1 MNMTR
6 LKGKVAVITGG
17 AGDIGLATA
26 KLFTQEGAKV
36 LLVDI
41 NEKALRKAI
50 RLLDENIVAYTIADV
65 TNPLQTKEYVRT
77 AVKNFGGIDIFVN
90 NAGIHGI
97 VKRIIN
103 YPIEIFDKVIAINIR
118 GVWLG
123 IKFVI
128 PEMKK
133 RGGGSIIV
141 TSSFVGIRGTAGM
154 SAYVASKH
162 AAVGI
167 MRAAALECAEM
178 GIRVNSVNPA
188 IVEGQMMRSLEEE
201 IFPGAP
207 EKAKDHMGKGSPM
220 KRYGT
225 PEEVANMILFLA
237 SDESRYCT
245 GSVYMVDGGLSAI

>member
-1 MNMTR
+1 MTR
-6 LKGKVAVITGG
+6 LTGKVAVITGG

-41 NEKALRKAI
+41 NEKALQKAI
-50 RLLDENIVAYTIADV
+50 SLLDERIANYTIADV
-65 TNPLQTKEYVRT
+65 TDPIQTQEYIQT
-77 AVKNFGGIDIFVN
+77 AVNHFGGIDIFVN

-103 YPIEIFDKVIAINIR
+103 YPIEIFDKVIAINVR
-118 GVWLG
+118 GVWLSL
-123 IKFVI
+123 KFVI
-128 PEMKK
+128 PEMEK
-133 RGGGSIIV
+133 RGGGSIII
-141 TSSFVGIRGTAGM
+141 TSSLAGIRGTTGM

-167 MRAAALECAEM
+167 MRAAALECAEI

-188 IVEGQMMRSLEEE
+188 TIEGQMMRSLEEN
-201 IFPGAP
+201 IKLPTPDMAKNRI
-207 EKAKDHMGKGSPM
+207 EKGCPM

-225 PEEVANMILFLA
+225 PEEVAQMILFLA

-245 GSVYMVDGGLSAI
+245 GGVYMVDGGISAR

>member
-1 MNMTR
+1 MTR
-6 LKGKVAVITGG
+6 LTGKVAVITGG

-41 NEKALRKAI
+41 NEKALQKAI
-50 RLLDENIVAYTIADV
+50 SLLDERIANYTIADV
-65 TNPLQTKEYVRT
+65 TDPIQTQEYIRT
-77 AVKNFGGIDIFVN
+77 AANYFGGIDIFVS

-97 VKRIIN
+97 AKRIIN
-103 YPIEIFDKVIAINIR
+103 YPIEIFDKVIAINVR
-118 GVWLG
+118 GVWLSL
-123 IKFVI
+123 KFVI
-128 PEMKK
+128 PEMEK
-133 RGGGSIIV
+133 RGGGSIII
-141 TSSFVGIRGTAGM
+141 TSSLAGIRGTTGM

-167 MRAAALECAEM
+167 MRAAALECAEI

-188 IVEGQMMRSLEEE
+188 TIEGQMMRSLEEN
-201 IFPGAP
+201 IKLPTPDMAKNRI
-207 EKAKDHMGKGSPM
+207 EKGCPM

-225 PEEVANMILFLA
+225 PEEVAQMILFLA

-245 GSVYMVDGGLSAI
+245 GGVYMVDGGISAR

>member
-1 MNMTR
+1 MTR
-6 LKGKVAVITGG
+6 LEGKVAVITGG

-26 KLFTQEGAKV
+26 QLFTREGAKV

-50 RLLDENIVAYTIADV
+50 RLLDQRLVDYTIADV
-65 TNPLQTKEYVRT
+65 TNPLQTQEYVQT
-77 AVKNFGGIDIFVN
+77 AVKHFGGIDIFVN
-90 NAGIHGI
+90 NAGIHGT
-97 VKRIIN
+97 VNRIIN
-103 YPIEIFDKVIAINIR
+103 YPIEIFDKVIAVNTR

-123 IKFVI
+123 LKYVI
-128 PEMKK
+128 PKMKE
-133 RGGGSIIV
+133 RGGGSIII
-141 TSSFVGIRGTAGM
+141 TSSFAGIRGAKGM

-167 MRAAALECAEM
+167 MRAAALECAEI

-201 IFPGAP
+201 IIPVAP
-207 EKAKDHMGKGSPM
+207 EKAKDHMAKGSPM

-225 PEEVANMILFLA
+225 PEEVAEMILFLA
-237 SDESRYCT
+237 SDESKYCT
-245 GSVYMVDGGLSAI
+245 GGVYMVDGGLSAG

>member
-1 MNMTR
+1 MTR

-26 KLFTQEGAKV
+26 KLFTQEGAKI

-50 RLLDENIVAYTIADV
+50 RLFDERLVGYTIADV

-103 YPIEIFDKVIAINIR
+103 YPIAIFDKVIAINIR

-128 PEMKK
+128 PEMQK
-133 RGGGSIIV
+133 RGGGSIII
-141 TSSFVGIRGTAGM
+141 TSSLAGIRGTTGM

-167 MRAAALECAEM
+167 MRSAALECAEI

-188 IVEGQMMRSLEEE
+188 IVEGQMMRTLEEE
-201 IFPGAP
+201 IVPEAP
-207 EKAKDHMGKGSPM
+207 EKAKHLMGKNSPM

-245 GSVYMVDGGLSAI
+245 GGVYMVDGGISAK